1 MGLKTINGE
10 HWKMKNTTKWLIAG
24 CTVALIAAVWVPQA
38 SRAADHLDPLGI
50 MTSEQTADIT
60 DVFAWTSSDASKLNL
75 ILNVGHMVGA
85 TTTFS
90 TAVTYAM
97 HVTSMPTYGSAD
109 TKTTQVICKS
119 YDAGKIECWAGS
131 EYVTGNLGDTLTST
145 SGKMKVFTGRR
156 NDPFFF
162 ELVGFQETVKKVVAA
177 AAALTFDTNGCP
189 AVDAATSGLLV
200 KQLQS
205 SGSIAVSTDNT
216 KPAKDTFAGS
226 NVLSI
231 AVQLDKT
238 LVNEK
243 GNLLAVSASTHRA
256 Q

>member
-1 MGLKTINGE
+1 MN
-10 HWKMKNTTKWLIAG
+10 NSTKWLLAGGVMASIA
-24 CTVALIAAVWVPQA
+24 TLWVPLP

-50 MTSEQTADIT
+50 MTVEPTADIT
-60 DVFAWTSSDASKLNL
+60 DLYAWMSPDTNKLNL
-75 ILNVGHMVGA
+75 ILNVGHSVGA
-85 TTTFS
+85 ATSFS
-90 TAVTYAM
+90 TAVSYAM
-97 HVTSMPTYGSAD
+97 HVTSMPSYGSAD
-109 TKTTQVICKS
+109 IKTTQVICKS
-119 YDAGKIECWAGS
+119 FVAGKIECWAGS
-131 EYVTGNLGDTLTST
+131 EYVTGNVGDTLTST

-177 AAALTFDTNGCP
+177 APSLTFDTNGCP
-189 AVDAATSGLLV
+189 ALDATTSGLLV

-205 SGSIAVSTDNT
+205 SGAIAASTDNT

-231 AVQLDKT
+231 VVQLDKT

-243 GNLLAVSASTHRA
+243 GNVIAVSSSTHRA
-256 Q
+256 L